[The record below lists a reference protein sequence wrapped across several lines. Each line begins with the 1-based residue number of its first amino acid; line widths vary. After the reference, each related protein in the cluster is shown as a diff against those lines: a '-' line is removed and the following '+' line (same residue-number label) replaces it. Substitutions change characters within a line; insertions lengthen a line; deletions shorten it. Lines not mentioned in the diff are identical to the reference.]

1 MVQCAASA
9 LCERNQA
16 FLLVMFL
23 IVVVTNALIF
33 RSIRYGVETF
43 TLGGGGVEGQGC
55 KSHLEN

>member
-43 TLGGGGVEGQGC
+43 TFGGGEW
-55 KSHLEN
+55 LPFYFLLTYL